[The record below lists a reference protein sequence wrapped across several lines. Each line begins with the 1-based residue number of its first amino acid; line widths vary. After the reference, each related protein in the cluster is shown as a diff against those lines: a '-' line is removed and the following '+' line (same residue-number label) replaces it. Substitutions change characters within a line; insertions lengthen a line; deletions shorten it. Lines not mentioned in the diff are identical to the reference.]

1 MCVFFK
7 QKTAYDMRIRDWSS
21 DVCSSD
27 RALTLG
33 EPAGGTSPRIER
45 LAAALEAAG
54 VKAPVADDIR
64 AALWSKLFVNVSRS
78 PLGVLTGLS
87 ERQLAEDAGTLGVT
101 LAIMREAQAV
111 ARAHGL
117 DVAFDEVRQTDP
129 QKIGRAHV

>member
-87 ERQLAEDAGTLGVT
+87 ERQLAEADRTRGVPRANMRAATEGERAAG
-101 LAIMREAQAV
+101 R
-111 ARAHGL
+111 
-117 DVAFDEVRQTDP
+117 
-129 QKIGRAHV
+129 GRA